1 MREPEPTRR
10 VVFVTLLVL
19 AVAGAAGL
27 MASGLLGDPL
37 WRMRL
42 QVVAVGVALGCGTA
56 CGILA
61 WRWWSSQF
69 LDDQPS
75 RR

>member
-1 MREPEPTRR
+1 MSERARR
-10 VVFVTLLVL
+10 VVFATLLVL

-27 MASGLLGDPL
+27 MASGLLGDPF

-42 QVVAVGVALGCGTA
+42 QIVTVGVALVCGTV

-61 WRWWSSQF
+61 WRWWS
-69 LDDQPS
+69 DQLVED
-75 RR
+75 RRSHR